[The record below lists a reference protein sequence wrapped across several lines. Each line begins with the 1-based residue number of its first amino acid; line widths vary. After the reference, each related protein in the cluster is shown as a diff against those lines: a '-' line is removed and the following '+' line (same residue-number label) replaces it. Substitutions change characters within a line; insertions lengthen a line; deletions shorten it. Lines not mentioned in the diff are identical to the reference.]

1 MLLGLHTYSL
11 YLHGIGQAWAD
22 FSLPWPRQL
31 TTFEL
36 FNLAVDLGLDGL
48 HLDDG
53 VLENLD
59 PGYLREVKTAAENH
73 RLYLEYNFSMDM
85 GGMGIGIQH
94 DLDEAIATATTLGA
108 DIVKVSMDLKR
119 PRPVSASRFH
129 PEVIEQ
135 MKSFAT
141 RLKASAPAAQEAG
154 IKIAV
159 ENHCD
164 SFSEEILWLL
174 DRVNHPAVG
183 ACIDTERAS
192 STRTETSPVVLSLSL
207 RVSPVSRVLQLMA
220 RSPLVLAVQLV
231 NDTVSC
237 APAARLVTV
246 STSEYP
252 PAIVILT
259 PKVAGLVPQ
268 LTTVALGVTTVPEST
283 IPVGARM
290 FRAATSFTPTI
301 TLSCF
306 ASLVG
311 SMSVASSVEH
321 LTMCVP
327 RGHVE

>member
-1 MLLGLHTYSL
+1 MDATMLLGLHTYSL

-22 FSLPWPRQL
+22 FKLPWPRQL

-36 FNLAVDLGLDGL
+36 FDEAVRMGLDGL

-53 VLENLD
+53 VLESLD
-59 PGYLREVKTAAENH
+59 TAYLEEVNAAAAE
-73 RLYLEYNFSMDM
+73 RGLYLEYNFSMDL

-94 DLDEAIATATTLGA
+94 DLDEALATANALGA

-129 PEVIEQ
+129 PAVKEQ

-183 ACIDTERAS
+183 ACIDTVNALMVMEDPMQAIENLAPRAFTNHFRDDRIEFQRYGFKLTGAAVGQGDIDMQRAYEIIRNRS
-192 STRTETSPVVLSLSL
+192 SMRRINIETE
-207 RVSPVSRVLQLMA
+207 MDI
-220 RSPLVLAVQLV
+220 PLDHMQK
-231 NDTVSC
+231 
-237 APAARLVTV
+237 
-246 STSEYP
+246 
-252 PAIVILT
+252 AIVVKCL
-259 PKVAGLVPQ
+259 
-268 LTTVALGVTTVPEST
+268 
-283 IPVGARM
+283 
-290 FRAATSFTPTI
+290 
-301 TLSCF
+301 
-306 ASLVG
+306 ASKEKIGTENLETHRLYG
-311 SMSVASSVEH
+311 NYNQ
-321 LTMCVP
+321 
-327 RGHVE
+327 

>member
-1 MLLGLHTYSL
+1 MDPIMLLGLHTYSL

-22 FSLPWPRQL
+22 FKLPWPRQL

-36 FNLAVDLGLDGL
+36 FDLAVDLGLDGL

-59 PGYLREVKTAAENH
+59 TTYLQEVNAAAGECD
-73 RLYLEYNFSMDM
+73 LYLEYNFSMDM

-94 DLDEAIATATTLGA
+94 DLDEAIATASALGA

-129 PEVIEQ
+129 PDVIEQ

-141 RLKASAPAAQEAG
+141 RLRSSAPAAQNTG

-183 ACIDTERAS
+183 ACIDTVNALMVMEDPMQAISNLAPRAFTNHFRDDRIEFQRYGFKLTGAAVGEGDIDMKGAYDIIKNRSGMRRINIETEMEIPLDNMQNALQMEMDTIHRSIRYCREVLGIAKNEQER
-192 STRTETSPVVLSLSL
+192 
-207 RVSPVSRVLQLMA
+207 
-220 RSPLVLAVQLV
+220 
-231 NDTVSC
+231 
-237 APAARLVTV
+237 
-246 STSEYP
+246 
-252 PAIVILT
+252 
-259 PKVAGLVPQ
+259 
-268 LTTVALGVTTVPEST
+268 
-283 IPVGARM
+283 
-290 FRAATSFTPTI
+290 
-301 TLSCF
+301 
-306 ASLVG
+306 
-311 SMSVASSVEH
+311 
-321 LTMCVP
+321 
-327 RGHVE
+327 